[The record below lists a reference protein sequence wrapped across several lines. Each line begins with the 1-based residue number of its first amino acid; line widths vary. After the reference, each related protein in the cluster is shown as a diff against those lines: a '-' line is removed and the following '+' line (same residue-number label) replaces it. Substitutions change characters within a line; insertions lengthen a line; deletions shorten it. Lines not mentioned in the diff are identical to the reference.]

1 MKKVVFMALCAFLL
15 IACGKQPGYVIT
27 GTIDNAGLN
36 AGLDGETVYL
46 YEYGVKD
53 REALDSAVVENGKF
67 TIKGEQATP
76 LLCVVRF
83 DEEVVAPNQVD
94 AGENAPYTAV
104 FMLENGTLKIDLS
117 ENPTVT
123 GIPENDALTSLQKE
137 MKQLRSSM
145 EQIMQEMGSEDEAIA
160 DAAEEKYNE
169 MEDRVAEA
177 VKKFIQTNPD
187 KLTSGKLF
195 YDFRYHLNEDA
206 RRDIIG
212 KAGDTFKSVAGVD
225 KMIDH
230 LAVLEKVGVGKKF
243 TDFEM
248 KTPEGKAIKLS
259 DNVGKGKVTLIDFW
273 ASWCPPCRKDIP
285 HLAEL
290 YKQYKDKGFEIVG
303 VSLDRTNDAWVKGI
317 QDLHIIWPQMS
328 DLKFWQSEGAAL
340 YGVNS
345 IPHTVLVDKDGI
357 IIAKSLRGEAL
368 DAKLAEVLQ

>member
-15 IACGKQPGYVIT
+15 IACGEQPGYVIT
-27 GTIDNAGLN
+27 GTTDNAGLN
-36 AGLDGETVYL
+36 GETVYL

-53 REALDSAVVENGKF
+53 GEALNSAVVENGKF

-76 LLCVVRF
+76 LLCVIRF
-83 DEEVVAPNQVD
+83 DEEVVEPNQAN

-104 FMLENGTLKIDLS
+104 FTLENGKLKIDLS

-123 GIPENDALTSLQKE
+123 GTPDNDALAALQKE

-145 EQIMQEMGSEDEAIA
+145 EQVVQDMNSDDEAIA
-160 DAAEEKYNE
+160 GAAEEKYE
-169 MEDRVAEA
+169 EIEGQVAEA
-177 VKKFIQTNPD
+177 VKKYIQNNPV
-187 KLTSGKLF
+187 KLASAKLL
-195 YDFRYHLNEDA
+195 YDFRYNLDEDT
-206 RRDIIG
+206 RRDILNR
-212 KAGDTFKSVAGVD
+212 AGDAFKSVTGID

-230 LAVLEKVGVGKKF
+230 LAVLEKVGVGKEF

-248 KTPEGKAIKLS
+248 KTPSGEAIKLS

-285 HLAEL
+285 HLVEL
-290 YKQYKDKGFEIVG
+290 YKQYKGKGFEIVG

-317 QDLHIIWPQMS
+317 QELNITWPQMS
-328 DLKFWQSEGAAL
+328 DLKYWKSEGAAL

-357 IIAKSLRGEAL
+357 IIAKNLRGEAL
-368 DAKLAEVLQ
+368 DAKLAEILN